1 LPADSPMTLASIVI
15 TTRCRRQD
23 TLRAVA
29 SCFAQDFPGLEVIV
43 FDDASGDGTAESIQ
57 AAFPKARV
65 IALTNRSGLIENR
78 NRGFREARGK
88 YVFSLDD
95 DSYFSRSDIVSSIAA
110 LLERDPTIG
119 AVAIPFVEP
128 RKRRSL
134 SSLARPLKARPGDEL
149 SSYVACA
156 CAIRRDA
163 ALAIGGYRTF
173 YVRQHE
179 EPDFCLRLRA
189 AGSRIVYGDSGYI
202 VHTVNPR
209 RDPKRISFYGVRNLI
224 LFEMLN
230 SPLCFLPFRLVSS
243 IVGILSYRFSWSTL
257 RLKLHAVGAG
267 ILESVRRRSERRPVA
282 IQVYREYRRL
292 PGHGP
297 EDWQGDVPVSC
308 HETRVAA

>member
-1 LPADSPMTLASIVI
+1 MTLASVVI
-15 TTRCRRQD
+15 TTRGRRHD

-29 SCFAQDFPGLEVIV
+29 SCFAQDLPDLEVIV
-43 FDDASGDGTAESIQ
+43 FDDASGDGTAESVQ
-57 AAFPKARV
+57 AAFPEARV
-65 IALTNRSGLIENR
+65 VALTKRRGLIENR

-95 DSYFSRSDIVSSIAA
+95 DAYFSKPDIVSSIAA
-110 LLERDPTIG
+110 LLDRDATIG

-128 RKRRSL
+128 FKRRSL
-134 SSLARPLKARPGDEL
+134 SSLAHPLNARPGDEL

-163 ALAIGGYRTF
+163 ALAIGGYRAF
-173 YVRQHE
+173 FVRQHE

-189 AGSRIVYGDSGYI
+189 VGLRVVYGGSGYI

-209 RDPKRISFYGVRNLI
+209 RDPRRISFYGVRNQI
-224 LFEMLN
+224 LFEVLN
-230 SPLCFLPFRLVSS
+230 SPLCFLPFRLVRS
-243 IVGILSYRFSWSTL
+243 IAGVLSYRFAWSTL

-267 ILESVRRRSERRPVA
+267 LLESLRRRSERKPVSRH
-282 IQVYREYRRL
+282 VYSDYRRL
-292 PGHGP
+292 PAHGP
-297 EDWQGDVPVSC
+297 EDWHGDVPAPC